1 MKRIFKNAIS
11 GVQGL
16 SVILLSN
23 GEYLELKNKIYTS
36 TGLSSADAD
45 QLIDGYFRN
54 INSIDDFTWELKWA
68 KNKSVWSSTSQAEIA
83 MKEKWKVIFL
93 NREQE
98 IFEIIWN
105 NQNFRN
111 NIFEINISRIDAE
124 LDFHDF
130 ISNSSSIIY
139 NFIKVR

>member
-1 MKRIFKNAIS
+1 MCEEENAEFVGLLDEIQFHKMDFANPVTNTITIGDVMIFKK
-11 GVQGL
+11 G
-16 SVILLSN
+16 
-23 GEYLELKNKIYTS
+23 NKVWC
-36 TGLSSADAD
+36 L
-45 QLIDGYFRN
+45 
-54 INSIDDFTWELKWA
+54 DDFTWELKWA